1 LQKLGIS
8 AGFEQ
13 QDTMAGL
20 GKARGNDA
28 AACARSDDDVLV
40 FR

>member
-1 LQKLGIS
+1 LFGVAASFK
-8 AGFEQ
+8 Q
-13 QDTMAGL
+13 QDTVAGL

-28 AACARSDDDVLV
+28 AACARSDDNVLV